1 MNIGYA
7 FVPRDAPGENQA
19 AKLLVELGAEK
30 VFVDTKSRTWRDDGL
45 LVGAVIRPG
54 DTFIILS
61 AEGLVDEEEDLDG
74 NPKSYRRMKAQF
86 RKVLKPLGQMKIP
99 VRIRDGEPRIYDT
112 NEAIEDFISLAV
124 DERHRRL
131 SSDGGRGEKRKP
143 GRPIKY
149 FATDEQK
156 KAICLMWWDKS
167 IDRDTVRRNA
177 TEMVGWTVTDN
188 VVKSWC
194 GVKREKPDG

>member
-7 FVPRDAPGENQA
+7 CVPHDAPGEKEA
-19 AKLLVELGAEK
+19 AKLLIEFGAEK
-30 VFVDTKSRTWRDDGL
+30 VFIDTKSRTWRDDGL

-54 DTFIILS
+54 DTFILLS
-61 AEGLVDEEEDLDG
+61 AEGLVDQEEDMDG

-86 RKVLKPLGQMKIP
+86 RKVLKPIGQMGIP
-99 VRIRDGEPRIYDT
+99 LRIRDGEPRIYST
-112 NEAIEDFISLAV
+112 NDDIEAFIDVAV
-124 DERHRRL
+124 EERHRRL
-131 SSDGGRGEKRKP
+131 SQDGGRGEKRKP

-167 IDRDTVRRNA
+167 IDRETVRRNA
-177 TEMVGWTVTDN
+177 SEMVGWTVTDN